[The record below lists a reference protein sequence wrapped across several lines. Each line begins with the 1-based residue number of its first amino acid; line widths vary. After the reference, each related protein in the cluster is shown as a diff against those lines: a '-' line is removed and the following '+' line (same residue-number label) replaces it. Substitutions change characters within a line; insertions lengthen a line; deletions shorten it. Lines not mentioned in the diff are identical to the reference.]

1 VTPNKDNTLH
11 KNWTLFA
18 ACLGTFMLLVDVTII
33 VVALPSIRASLHTS
47 FSDVQWTIDAY
58 SLTLASLLLVFG
70 SLGDILGRRRV
81 FAGGLT
87 VFTLGSL
94 LCGVSSSGL
103 MLVLCRAFQGIGGAT
118 ILPTALALVAQ
129 TFTGKERGFAFG
141 IWGAVAGAATG
152 IGPLLGGLLTSEL
165 SWRWIFFVNLPIGA
179 LAILITLTCVREF
192 RPPKARRID
201 VPGFIIFSAGLFALV
216 YGLIEAGRDGW
227 GSTHVIVA
235 LIASAVLLTAFP
247 LIELRRREPMFDLR
261 LFRKPTF
268 VGGSIAGFGMNGSLF
283 AMLLYIT
290 LYLQTAQR
298 LSPLQAGLRQAII
311 TFSMMVTA
319 IPAGRASQRV
329 PARWLIGPGLLIV
342 GVGLL
347 LMRGLTAHSD
357 WTALLAGFV
366 VAGAGAGL
374 VNPPLAS
381 TAIGVVAPQ
390 DAGMASGINNTFRQV
405 GIATAVAT
413 LGTIFAHDL
422 AGATPATLPAVYAS
436 TLNHLLLISACV
448 AFAAGALSLALIRQR
463 DFVAQGAPADA
474 QRETKAR
481 EPVAH

>member
-1 VTPNKDNTLH
+1 MAKENELH

-33 VVALPSIRASLHTS
+33 IVALPSIRESLHTS

-87 VFTLGSL
+87 VFTIGSL

-129 TFTGKERGFAFG
+129 TFTGRERGFAFG
-141 IWGAVAGAATG
+141 VWGAVAGAATG
-152 IGPLLGGLLTSEL
+152 IGPLLGGLLTTEL

-179 LAILITLTCVREF
+179 VAILITLTRVREF
-192 RPPKARRID
+192 RPPRARRID
-201 VPGFIIFSAGLFALV
+201 VPGCIVFTAGLFALV

-235 LIASAVLLTAFP
+235 LAMSVVLLACFP
-247 LIELRRREPMFDLR
+247 LVERSRKEPMFDFR

-290 LYLQTAQR
+290 LYLQTAQG

-311 TFSMMVTA
+311 TFSMMLTA
-319 IPAGRASQRV
+319 IPSGRASQRV
-329 PARWLIGPGLLIV
+329 PARWLIGFGLLIV
-342 GVGLL
+342 GAGLL
-347 LMRGLTAHSD
+347 LMRGLTADSD
-357 WTALLAGFV
+357 WTALLAGFI

-405 GIATAVAT
+405 GLATAVAT

-422 AGATPATLPAVYAS
+422 AGATPRTLSAVYAS
-436 TLNHLLLISACV
+436 TLNELLLIAACV
-448 AFAAGALSLALIRQR
+448 AFVAGALSLALIRQR
-463 DFVAQGAPADA
+463 DFVTHEAQSAPTVSSAA
-474 QRETKAR
+474 PEA
-481 EPVAH
+481 VAN

>member
-1 VTPNKDNTLH
+1 MTKDHELH

-33 VVALPSIRASLHTS
+33 IVALPSIRASLHTS

-141 IWGAVAGAATG
+141 VWGAVAGAATG
-152 IGPLLGGLLTSEL
+152 IGPLLGGLLTTEL

-179 LAILITLTCVREF
+179 VAILITLTRVREF

-201 VPGFIIFSAGLFALV
+201 VPGFIVFTAGLFSLI

-235 LIASAVLLTAFP
+235 LALAVVLLAAFP
-247 LIELRRREPMFDLR
+247 LVERARKEPMFDLR
-261 LFRKPTF
+261 LFHKPTF

-290 LYLQTAQR
+290 LYLQTAQGF
-298 LSPLQAGLRQAII
+298 SPLQAGLRQAII
-311 TFSMMVTA
+311 TFSMMATA

-329 PARWLIGPGLLIV
+329 PARWLIGIGLLIV
-342 GVGLL
+342 GAGLL
-347 LMRGLTAHSD
+347 LMRGLTADSD
-357 WTALLAGFV
+357 WTALLAGFI

-405 GIATAVAT
+405 GLATAVAT
-413 LGTIFAHDL
+413 FGTIFAHDL
-422 AGATPATLPAVYAS
+422 AGVTSTTVRGVYAS
-436 TLNHLLLISACV
+436 TLNELLLIAACV
-448 AFAAGALSLALIRQR
+448 AFVAGAFSLVLIRQR
-463 DFVAQGAPADA
+463 DFVAHGAPTGV
-474 QRETKAR
+474 QPSPSQPQ
-481 EPVAH
+481 PVG